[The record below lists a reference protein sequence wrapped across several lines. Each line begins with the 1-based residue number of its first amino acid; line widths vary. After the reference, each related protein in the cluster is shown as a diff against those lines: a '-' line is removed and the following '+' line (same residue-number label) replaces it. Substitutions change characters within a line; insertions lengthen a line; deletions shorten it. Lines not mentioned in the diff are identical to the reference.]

1 MMPRVRF
8 ARSADGTKI
17 AYSTLGDGPPL
28 VLMPAILFS
37 HLEKLWEIPEL
48 RRGLE
53 QLAENWTVVRYDN
66 RGCGLSQRDVSD
78 FSLDAHISDLDAVA
92 GALRLDPFALNAP
105 MLAGPVGIAF
115 AAGNPDQLTH
125 LILQST
131 VARASDAGATQ
142 SQALLALLEVNW
154 ELFTETAARVMFQ
167 WSNEQSARIAP
178 PILRESVEQQAAL
191 GLLRAAAEFD
201 VVDQLPLIQTPTLVI
216 HNRQFP
222 LPIATARDLASRIP
236 DARLAAVDRLDD
248 AVPAAIEFLT
258 QTTEAASSGAGRAPY
273 SGDRAKPHNVPPSFD
288 PARLSK
294 RELKILR
301 LVAAGKSNRRIAE
314 ELTISTNTVDRHVSH
329 ILSKIGAANR
339 AEAAAYAA
347 KQRLLS

>member
-66 RGCGLSQRDVSD
+66 RGCGLSQRNVTD
-78 FSLDAHISDLDAVA
+78 FSLEAHTSDLEAVA
-92 GALRLDPFALNAP
+92 GALRLDQFALNAP

-115 AAGNPDQLTH
+115 AARNPDRLTH

-131 VARASDAGATQ
+131 VARASDAGPAQ
-142 SQALLALLEVNW
+142 SQALLALLEMNW
-154 ELFTETAARVMFQ
+154 DLFTETAARVMFQ
-167 WSNEQSARIAP
+167 WSDEQSARIAP
-178 PILRESVEQQAAL
+178 PILRDSVEQEAAL
-191 GLLRAAAEFD
+191 GLLRAAVEFD
-201 VVDQLPLIQTPTLVI
+201 VSDQLPLIQAPTLVI

-222 LPIATARDLASRIP
+222 LPIATSRDLASRIP
-236 DARLAAVDRLDD
+236 DARLAAVDKLDHV
-248 AVPAAIEFLT
+248 VPAAIEFLS
-258 QTTEAASSGAGRAPY
+258 QRTEVVPPRSGRPGPHRET
-273 SGDRAKPHNVPPSFD
+273 AKQPATPSFD

-294 RELKILR
+294 REIEILR
-301 LVAAGKSNRRIAE
+301 LVAAGKSNRHIAE
-314 ELTISTNTVDRHVSH
+314 ELVISTNTVDRHVSH

-347 KQRLLS
+347 RQRLLA